1 MSEDDVPRFAGRVAL
16 DRQGEPFQVR
26 LYAPGDR
33 DSLEAFYDGFEPQR
47 AAQGL
52 PPTGLDRIRR
62 WLDSILPTGE
72 HLLVLRGDAVLGHA
86 FLAPTARRETVEY
99 AIFLHQDVRG
109 RGMGS
114 AVTAAAVDV
123 ARERGYA
130 RVWLTV
136 QPRNRAA
143 IRTYERAGFRFRPS
157 TIYSP
162 EAEMELHLE

>member
-1 MSEDDVPRFAGRVAL
+1 MSGDGAPRFAARVAL
-16 DRQGEPFQVR
+16 DRQGEPFR
-26 LYAPGDR
+26 IRPYAPEDR
-33 DSLEAFYDGFEPQR
+33 GALEGFYDEFEPQR

-62 WLDSILPTGE
+62 WLDSVLAAGE
-72 HLLVLRGDAVLGHA
+72 HLLVLRGDVLAGHA
-86 FLAPTARRETVEY
+86 FLAPTGRPETVEY

-114 AVTAAAVDV
+114 AVTAAAVDL

>member
-1 MSEDDVPRFAGRVAL
+1 MSGDGVPSFAARVAL
-16 DRQGEPFQVR
+16 DRQGEPFGIR
-26 LYAPGDR
+26 PYAPEDR
-33 DSLEAFYDGFEPQR
+33 GALETFYDGFEPQR

-62 WLDSILPTGE
+62 WLDSILAAGE
-72 HLLVLRGDAVLGHA
+72 HLLVLRGDALVGHA
-86 FLAPTARRETVEY
+86 FLAPTGRRETAEY

-114 AVTAAAVDV
+114 AVTAAAVDL